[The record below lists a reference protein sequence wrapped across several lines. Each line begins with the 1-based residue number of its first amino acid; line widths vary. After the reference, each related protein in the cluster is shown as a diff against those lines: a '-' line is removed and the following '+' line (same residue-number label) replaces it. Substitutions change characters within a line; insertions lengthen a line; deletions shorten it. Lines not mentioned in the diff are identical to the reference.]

1 MSGRRNKLLVLDGQ
15 GVVFDA
21 PIRRFLANF
30 ANDYQ
35 LSLLDIEARW
45 ESGLR
50 EQAWR
55 GLIEDEPL
63 WNALA
68 GRPVDAAHMRRCLD
82 ASYRP
87 GPAAAYIADWSSKA
101 QLWLLSNHRSAW
113 LLPRLNAFGMT
124 ERFKRFLISD
134 KTGFVKP
141 EAAAFDPVVRHG
153 VAGQNV
159 LFVDDQPHNVLA
171 ADALGIHGVVAS
183 PDGGWLDYVSRWLES
198 DDDRPHADAA
208 ITGTRF

>member
-1 MSGRRNKLLVLDGQ
+1 MSGRRNKLLVLVGQ

-21 PIRRFLANF
+21 PIKRFLANF

-35 LSLLDIEARW
+35 LSHTDIEARW

-68 GRPVDAAHMRRCLD
+68 GRPVDAAQMRRCLD

-101 QLWLLSNHRSAW
+101 QLWLLSNHRRTHRDIHDRRCRESARTRASGSHQRMC
-113 LLPRLNAFGMT
+113 LMLPALRSARGSILAV
-124 ERFKRFLISD
+124 RPAVLP
-134 KTGFVKP
+134 P
-141 EAAAFDPVVRHG
+141 E
-153 VAGQNV
+153 
-159 LFVDDQPHNVLA
+159 
-171 ADALGIHGVVAS
+171 
-183 PDGGWLDYVSRWLES
+183 
-198 DDDRPHADAA
+198 
-208 ITGTRF
+208 T

>member
-1 MSGRRNKLLVLDGQ
+1 MTGRRNKLLVLDGQ

-30 ANDYQ
+30 ASDYQ
-35 LSLLDIEARW
+35 LSLMDIEARW

-50 EQAWR
+50 EKAWR
-55 GLIEDEPL
+55 GLIDDDPL

-68 GRPVDAAHMRRCLD
+68 GRPVDAAKMRRRLD

-87 GPAAAYIADWSSKA
+87 GPAASYIADWSSKA

-113 LLPRLNAFGMT
+113 LLPQLDAFGIT
-124 ERFKRFLISD
+124 DRFGKFLISD
-134 KTGFVKP
+134 KTGFIKP
-141 EAAAFDPVVRHG
+141 EAAAFDPVLQRR

-171 ADALGIHGVVAS
+171 AEALGLHGVLAS
-183 PDGGWLDYVSRWLES
+183 PDGFWLDYVSRWLERDEGGHS
-198 DDDRPHADAA
+198 AREAFQSPLS
-208 ITGTRF
+208 